1 MENDFVTVNAFVF
14 NFAVIS
20 SSRLSKIIVD
30 TPNTRAY
37 HELVASSNPS
47 GSIQTTGEC
56 LQSVAVR
63 LLASKPFC
71 RMPKTGLK
79 PHSVVWRNLFKF
91 G

>member
-1 MENDFVTVNAFVF
+1 MENEFVTMNAFAF
-14 NFAVIS
+14 NFAVIA

-37 HELVASSNPS
+37 HELIVSSNPS

-56 LQSVAVR
+56 LKAIAVR

-71 RMPKTGLK
+71 RIPKIGLK
-79 PHSVVWRNLFKF
+79 PNSAVWRNLFKL